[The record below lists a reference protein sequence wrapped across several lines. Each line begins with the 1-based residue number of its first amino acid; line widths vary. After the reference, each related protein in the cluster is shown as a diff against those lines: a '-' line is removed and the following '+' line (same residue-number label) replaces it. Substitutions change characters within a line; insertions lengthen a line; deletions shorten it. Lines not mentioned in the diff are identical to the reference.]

1 LGADESVE
9 VWIKR
14 DDETGLVTSGNK
26 IRKLQFLLAD
36 AVQQERDCVVTIG
49 TRPCPIMSASL
60 LWSHR
65 FAILSLWWQAGG
77 NRTTVV
83 PRQRQRES
91 WASNA
96 TSS

>member
-1 LGADESVE
+1 ME

-36 AVQQERDCVVTIG
+36 AIDKEHDCIVTIG
-49 TRPCPIMSASL
+49 TFTSCRHACLRLTDS
-60 LWSHR
+60 SHVGG
-65 FAILSLWWQAGG
+65 ATCLQVGG
-77 NRTTVV
+77 NRITAARRR
-83 PRQRQRES
+83 PQRASWES
-91 WASNA
+91 SA